1 MSKLFSMMI
10 IAAVGLGTIRIGLLE
25 ERDRRQ
31 LAKLS
36 LYVLQPCLIIM
47 SFQIELTQERLK
59 GFGLAVI
66 FSALIHFG
74 FIFAAEI
81 TDDRLYQL
89 RQSDTSD
96 RKHDAGTGND
106 FLRQRFSDY
115 VQHTVLDPR
124 SQPDERGRI

>member
-66 FSALIHFG
+66 F
-74 FIFAAEI
+74 
-81 TDDRLYQL
+81 
-89 RQSDTSD
+89 
-96 RKHDAGTGND
+96 
-106 FLRQRFSDY
+106 
-115 VQHTVLDPR
+115 
-124 SQPDERGRI
+124 